1 LRNDA
6 KIFVSAERSEM
17 GFLVPLSERLKKLIK
32 GTGLGSRYAFLS
44 QVDTQVTGRGAIE
57 VNDVGRSESHALLLV
72 PSIVD
77 GYNMPNK

>member
-6 KIFVSAERSEM
+6 KVFVSAERSEM
-17 GFLVPLSERLKKLIK
+17 GFLVPLSERLKNLIK

-44 QVDTQVTGRGAIE
+44 QVDTQGTGRGAIE
-57 VNDVGRSESHALLLV
+57 VNDVERSESHAGLLV
-72 PSIVD
+72 RNIVG